1 MNRKVLI
8 VAPVHEVLQQQLG
21 ALGYTC
27 ILQEE
32 ISRTEALATIR
43 EYEGLVTST
52 RLQVDREFID
62 AAGLLKWVGRM
73 GSGMEVID
81 VPYATAKGILC
92 FSSPEGNANA
102 VAEQALGMLLALQHR
117 IFGAHLEMQQ
127 GLWLREE
134 NRGLEIE
141 GLTAGIIG
149 YGHNGSAF
157 ARKLKAMDVKV
168 LALDKY
174 KKGFTEPGIEECAD
188 TARIFAEADILS
200 FHLPLTAETRHYFN
214 DTFLDKMTKP
224 FVLLNLARGSIV
236 AQDSLYR
243 GLKSGKIKAAALDVW
258 EREPVAKME
267 GAAKAQ
273 YQELMAMPN
282 FIGTPHIGG
291 YTVQALYKMSWFL
304 AGKIAAAVQSP
315 AFGN

>member
-8 VAPVHEVLQQQLG
+8 VAPVHEVLVRELERLG
-21 ALGYTC
+21 YSCVLQEDISREVALG
-27 ILQEE
+27 
-32 ISRTEALATIR
+32 TIGS
-43 EYEGLVTST
+43 YEGLVTST

-62 AAGLLKWVGRM
+62 RAEQLKWVGRM

-81 VPYATAKGILC
+81 LPYALEKGIQC

-117 IFGAHLEMQQ
+117 IFSAHVEMQQ

-157 ARKLKAMDVKV
+157 ARKLRAMDVRV

-174 KKGFTEPGIEECAD
+174 KTGFAEPGIEECGD
-188 TARIFAEADILS
+188 ITQITTKADILS
-200 FHLPLTAETRHYFN
+200 FHLPLNNETRHYFD
-214 DTFLDKMTKP
+214 DTFLERMQRP
-224 FVLLNLARGSIV
+224 FVLLNLSRGSIV
-236 AQDSLYR
+236 SQQSLYR
-243 GLKSGKIKAAALDVW
+243 GLKGGQIKAAALDVW
-258 EREPVAKME
+258 EQEPVAKMV
-267 GAAKAQ
+267 GAERAVFD
-273 YQELMAMPN
+273 ELIAMPN
-282 FIGTPHIGG
+282 FIGTPHIAG

-304 AGKIAAAVQSP
+304 AQKIAVATGNP

>member
-1 MNRKVLI
+1 MSRKVLI
-8 VAPVHEVLQQQLG
+8 VAPVHKVLIDRME

-27 ILQEE
+27 VLGEE
-32 ISRTEALATIR
+32 IGRPEALATIGQ
-43 EYEGLVTST
+43 YEGLVTST

-62 AAGLLKWVGRM
+62 RATLLKWVGRM

-81 VPYATAKGILC
+81 VPYAREKGIAC

-117 IFGAHLEMQQ
+117 IFSAHVEMQQ

-141 GLTAGIIG
+141 GLTAGVIG

-157 ARKLKAMDVKV
+157 ARKLCTMDVRV

-174 KKGFTEPGIEECAD
+174 KKGFAGPGIEECRD
-188 TARIFAEADILS
+188 IDRIVEEADILS
-200 FHLPLTAETRHYFN
+200 FHLPLSSETRHYFN
-214 DTFLDKMTKP
+214 DVLLDRMKKP
-224 FVLLNLARGSIV
+224 FVLLNLSRGTIV
-236 AQDSLYR
+236 SQQSLHR
-243 GLKSGKIKAAALDVW
+243 GLKNGKIKAAALDVW
-258 EREPVAKME
+258 EKEPVSKMTDSE
-267 GAAKAQ
+267 KVIFD
-273 YQELMAMPN
+273 ELIAMPN

-291 YTVQALYKMSWFL
+291 YTVQALYKMSAFL
-304 AGKIAAAVQSP
+304 AQKIVEAVGNP